1 VSEERPHKPRVI
13 DADTEHMIKNHLAVI
28 AGYCELL
35 LADMPDDDPRHADL
49 QEINRSVLALI
60 ALFRRDAKV

>member
-1 VSEERPHKPRVI
+1 VSEERPHRSRVI

-35 LADMPDDDPRHADL
+35 LGDMPQDDPRRADL
-49 QEINRSVLALI
+49 QEINRAALALI
-60 ALFRRDAKV
+60 ALFRRDART